1 MTRAESENQPSTKSK
16 FYRLALTALNWMK
29 WTADSQFSY
38 SSEALNHL
46 SGKTRAA
53 LAEPFIKSM
62 EFEKHLPTS
71 AGFDTYMQGRKDSVE
86 KFTTVKVGEET
97 LAKKLTVTNNTS
109 EDLKGNIETV
119 KSRINTALKLTT
131 GTAEYKDDK
140 TYGGARGRFEEKLT
154 ALKRTI
160 TAANTPYS
168 LAGIT
173 NELYSIKSDA
183 VSAIKTQQTVEKTKL
198 ETLFSDPVFR
208 NALGQ
213 SLGVSP
219 DDPTALENNIGPIK
233 TKMLEELTS
242 SHASEL
248 SAFEKSINEPI
259 KYMHNNLKARVA
271 FLALIDPI
279 QQNNKLISELAA
291 ASAGDGLGAQ
301 QESPANNKSARYK
314 NVDIKD
320 LAEIVTF
327 TGKKITKNGEEGY
340 TLSLPNRIFSTAY
353 YRDSNHNV
361 KADIMLIP
369 LALKA
374 RGFESIKMAINHP
387 NKEYARKIA
396 RIAVEACLE
405 AGFKPEDIEIT
416 INNDEV
422 FSDKKEP
429 GTIRGKLFSD
439 CGSRYDASEQ
449 QAKKNAKDWED
460 AVKKS
465 EEEPT
470 NANRQAATIL
480 RAEEQARE
488 RAQEQVNPGEEN
500 RAGVNNR

>member
-29 WTADSQFSY
+29 WTADSQYSY
-38 SSEALNHL
+38 SSDALNHL

-62 EFEKHLPTS
+62 GFEKHLPTS
-71 AGFDTYMQGRKDSVE
+71 AGFDTYMQGRKDSIE

-97 LAKKLTVTNNTS
+97 LAQKLTVTNTTPD
-109 EDLKGNIETV
+109 DLKNSIQTV
-119 KSRINTALKLTT
+119 TSSINDALQLTEKTAQYEPDSKK
-131 GTAEYKDDK
+131 YS
-140 TYGGARGRFEEKLT
+140 GARGAFEKQLT
-154 ALKRTI
+154 ELKNSLDATN
-160 TAANTPYS
+160 AEYS
-168 LAGIT
+168 LAGLT
-173 NELYSIKSDA
+173 NDLHKIKSKA
-183 VSAIKTQQTVEKTKL
+183 VSAIKEQQSAEKAALKN
-198 ETLFSDPVFR
+198 LFSDPNFR
-208 NALGQ
+208 SALGK
-213 SLGVSP
+213 SLGIKT
-219 DDPTALENNIGPIK
+219 DNATALENSIKPIE

-248 SAFEKSINEPI
+248 SAFEKSINDPI
-259 KYMHNNLKARVA
+259 NYMHNNLKARVA

-291 ASAGDGLGAQ
+291 ASAGAGMDLEQGLV
-301 QESPANNKSARYK
+301 SNNKSARYK

-320 LAEIVTF
+320 LKEIVTF
-327 TGKKITKNGEEGY
+327 TGKKITKNGEDSY

-374 RGFESIKMAINHP
+374 QGFESIKMTINHP
-387 NKEYARKIA
+387 DKEYARKIA
-396 RIAVEACLE
+396 QMAVEACLE

-416 INNDEV
+416 VNNEDV

-439 CGSRYDASEQ
+439 CGSRYDASLH
-449 QAKKNAKDWED
+449 QAAKNAKDWDD
-460 AVKKS
+460 AIKKS
-465 EEEPT
+465 QEEPT
-470 NANRQAATIL
+470 DAARQELNDMRAAAQTQENVANHQH
-480 RAEEQARE
+480 
-488 RAQEQVNPGEEN
+488 
-500 RAGVNNR
+500 NNIPTV

>member
-29 WTADSQFSY
+29 WTADSQYSY
-38 SSEALNHL
+38 SSDALDHL

-53 LAEPFIKSM
+53 LVEPFNKSM

-71 AGFDTYMQGRKDSVE
+71 AGFDSYMQGRKDSVD
-86 KFTTVKVGEET
+86 KFTKVKVGEET
-97 LAKKLTVTNNTS
+97 LAQKLTVTDKTS
-109 EDLKGNIETV
+109 AELKKSIGVV
-119 KSRINTALKLTT
+119 KSSINDALKLTT
-131 GTAEYKDDK
+131 KTAEYNADK
-140 TYGGARGRFEEKLT
+140 TYKGARGRFEKELT
-154 ALKRTI
+154 DLKNSI
-160 TAANTPYS
+160 SAPNAEYS
-168 LAGIT
+168 LAGLT
-173 NELYSIKSDA
+173 NDLHKIKNKA
-183 VSAIKTQQTVEKTKL
+183 VSAIKEQQSAEKKEL
-198 ETLFSDPVFR
+198 KDLFSNPNFR
-208 NALGQ
+208 TALGE
-213 SLGVSP
+213 SLGIKT
-219 DDPTALENNIGPIK
+219 DDATTLENNIKPIE

-259 KYMHNNLKARVA
+259 NYMHNNLKARVA

-291 ASAGDGLGAQ
+291 AVAGDGLGAQ
-301 QESPANNKSARYK
+301 QELPANNKSARYK

-396 RIAVEACLE
+396 QIAVEACLE

-416 INNDEV
+416 INNDEAL
-422 FSDKKEP
+422 SDKKEP

-439 CGSRYDASEQ
+439 CGSRYEAACQ
-449 QAKKNAKDWED
+449 QAKVNAKDWDD

-465 EEEPT
+465 QEEPT
-470 NANRQAATIL
+470 EAYRQEAGNTRAAGEALENLNNGNNLEGIANPRT
-480 RAEEQARE
+480 
-488 RAQEQVNPGEEN
+488 
-500 RAGVNNR
+500 